1 ARAAVEEEGDGP
13 PRRVVRSVEQIGD
26 AEDARLRRP
35 LVVLEEGLARDGPI
49 AQRLAADLQ
58 GMAGDELLRGSGRRR
73 LLRRPLGFICSA
85 LGSQK
90 AGNEEGGRKKTGES
104 RSARHDDSFR

>member
-35 LVVLEEGLARDGPI
+35 LVILEEGLARDGPI

-58 GMAGDELLRGSGRRR
+58 GMAGDELLRGSGLRRR
-73 LLRRPLGFICSA
+73 LLRRPLGFTAGA
-85 LGSQK
+85 LCSQK

-104 RSARHDDSFR
+104 RSARHDD